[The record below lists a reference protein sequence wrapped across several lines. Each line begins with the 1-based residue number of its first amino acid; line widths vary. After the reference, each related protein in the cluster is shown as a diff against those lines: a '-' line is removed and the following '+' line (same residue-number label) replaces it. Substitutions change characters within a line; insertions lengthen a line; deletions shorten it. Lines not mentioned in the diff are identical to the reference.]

1 MSVAQS
7 NLPYRNCGRLQ
18 EPQETSETTQT
29 RHPARPIQPSVSELW
44 TTPRASGDLQNYADR
59 APSSPN
65 PTFLIG
71 SVENSK
77 SLRRPPKLRR
87 QGTQLAQ
94 SNLPYRNCR
103 GVLCAAEHG
112 RPHRSTADHT
122 GARQTT
128 QEHGARQNRSTA
140 EHTGARQ
147 NTPRTHADTRA
158 TTYLR
163 GRPTT
168 EHTSHAWWT
177 KATLPVLVR
186 SGS

>member
-1 MSVAQS
+1 MQPFLCNLDYFCNPSAPRIVRFALLPLGAQPEEAS
-7 NLPYRNCGRLQ
+7 ALGKALEALWAWPNVGLGLLLAFIG
-18 EPQETSETTQT
+18 
-29 RHPARPIQPSVSELW
+29 PAGP
-44 TTPRASGDLQNYADR
+44 G
-59 APSSPN
+59 
-65 PTFLIG
+65 
-71 SVENSK
+71 
-77 SLRRPPKLRR
+77 
-87 QGTQLAQ
+87 
-94 SNLPYRNCR
+94 
-103 GVLCAAEHG
+103 
-112 RPHRSTADHT
+112 PHRSTADNT

-186 SGS
+186 SGFLLRLPSAQG